1 MYEKKYVDSLGH
13 KGTIL
18 PCYNGDWVYYDG
30 PDVPSNY
37 PPIRFIASVDTK
49 ADPETEKAR
58 EEFFKR
64 AALRNILNPVYGM
77 TGADFDG
84 DSATCIPITAK
95 SKSNN
100 DISKPKMTHGCPGI
114 KKVIFNDPATI
125 VLWDDGTKTV
135 VKCSEGDT
143 YSEWSGLAFCIC
155 KKLMG
160 DEFHKVFKH
169 WCDRDDIRKPIYD
182 VRHTDPGC
190 HSESVSHYGK
200 DEITNMLE
208 SFAKAAADIINQLND
223 KL

>member
-1 MYEKKYVDSLGH
+1 MKDYLDGRSLMHPTSDGGWAIIEEPFYVS
-13 KGTIL
+13 
-18 PCYNGDWVYYDG
+18 NGMNITVSKNT
-30 PDVPSNY
+30 VP
-37 PPIRFIASVDTK
+37 
-49 ADPETEKAR
+49 DPEAKAFLEKFR
-58 EEFFKR
+58 K
-64 AALRNILNPVYGM
+64 
-77 TGADFDG
+77 
-84 DSATCIPITAK
+84 
-95 SKSNN
+95 
-100 DISKPKMTHGCPGI
+100 DISRSAPISEIGKCKANTLPKI

-190 HSESVSHYGK
+190 HSKSVSHYGK

-208 SFAKAAADIINQLND
+208 SFAKATDIINQLSD

>member
-64 AALRNILNPVYGM
+64 AALRNILNTVYGM

-100 DISKPKMTHGCPGI
+100 DISKPEMTHGCPGI

-190 HSESVSHYGK
+190 HSESVSHYGR

-208 SFAKAAADIINQLND
+208 SFAKAADIINQFSD

>member
-18 PCYNGDWVYYDG
+18 PRYNGDWVYYDG

-64 AALRNILNPVYGM
+64 AALRNILNTAYGM
-77 TGADFDG
+77 TGASSD
-84 DSATCIPITAK
+84 K

-182 VRHTDPGC
+182 IRHTDPGC

-200 DEITNMLE
+200 DEITNILE
-208 SFAKAAADIINQLND
+208 SLRIVHAKAADIINQLCD

>member
-1 MYEKKYVDSLGH
+1 MKDYLDCHSLMHPLSDGSWVIDEDDEDPFYYV
-13 KGTIL
+13 
-18 PCYNGDWVYYDG
+18 
-30 PDVPSNY
+30 SNRVK
-37 PPIRFIASVDTK
+37 IRFIKDTVP
-49 ADPETEKAR
+49 DPETKAFLEKFRKNTSRSISNVRDFVAPLS
-58 EEFFKR
+58 EIGKR
-64 AALRNILNPVYGM
+64 KDC
-77 TGADFDG
+77 T
-84 DSATCIPITAK
+84 IPK
-95 SKSNN
+95 
-100 DISKPKMTHGCPGI
+100 I

-143 YSEWSGLAFCIC
+143 YSEWSGLALCIC

-160 DEFHKVFKH
+160 DDFHKDFKY
-169 WCDRDDIRKPIYD
+169 WCKEDEIRSPIYD

-208 SFAKAAADIINQLND
+208 SFAKAADIINQLSD

>member
-1 MYEKKYVDSLGH
+1 MKDYLDGHSLMHPFSDDRSWVINEDPFYV
-13 KGTIL
+13 
-18 PCYNGDWVYYDG
+18 PNGMKIAFG
-30 PDVPSNY
+30 KNTVP
-37 PPIRFIASVDTK
+37 
-49 ADPETEKAR
+49 DPETKAFLEKFR
-58 EEFFKR
+58 EDTSRSIPNVKDFVVPLSEIGKR
-64 AALRNILNPVYGM
+64 KTNTL
-77 TGADFDG
+77 
-84 DSATCIPITAK
+84 
-95 SKSNN
+95 
-100 DISKPKMTHGCPGI
+100 PKI

-182 VRHTDPGC
+182 VRHTDSGC

-200 DEITNMLE
+200 DEITNILE
-208 SFAKAAADIINQLND
+208 SLRIVHAKAADIINQLCD

>member
-1 MYEKKYVDSLGH
+1 MYEKKYVDSLDH

-18 PCYNGDWVYYDG
+18 PLYNGDWVYYDG
-30 PDVPSNY
+30 PDVLPSNY

-58 EEFFKR
+58 
-64 AALRNILNPVYGM
+64 AALRNILNTVYGM
-77 TGADFDG
+77 TGASSD
-84 DSATCIPITAK
+84 K

-135 VKCSEGDT
+135 VKCSLGDT

-208 SFAKAAADIINQLND
+208 SFAKAADIINQLSD

>member
-64 AALRNILNPVYGM
+64 VALRNILNTVYGM
-77 TGADFDG
+77 PGASSD
-84 DSATCIPITAK
+84 K
-95 SKSNN
+95 SKSKN

-200 DEITNMLE
+200 DEITNILE
-208 SFAKAAADIINQLND
+208 SFAKAADSIINQLSD

>member
-64 AALRNILNPVYGM
+64 AALRNILNTVYGM
-77 TGADFDG
+77 TGASSD
-84 DSATCIPITAK
+84 K
-95 SKSNN
+95 SKSKN
-100 DISKPKMTHGCPGI
+100 DISKPKMTYGCPGI

>member
-1 MYEKKYVDSLGH
+1 MYEKKYVDYLGH

-18 PCYNGDWVYYDG
+18 PRYNGDWVYYDG
-30 PDVPSNY
+30 PGVPSNY

-64 AALRNILNPVYGM
+64 AALRNILNTAYGM
-77 TGADFDG
+77 TGVSSD
-84 DSATCIPITAK
+84 K

-135 VKCSEGDT
+135 VKCSLGDT

-208 SFAKAAADIINQLND
+208 SFAKAAADIIINQLND

>member
-1 MYEKKYVDSLGH
+1 MYEKKYVDYLGH

-18 PCYNGDWVYYDG
+18 PRYNGDWVYYDG

-64 AALRNILNPVYGM
+64 AALRNILNTVYGLP
-77 TGADFDG
+77 
-84 DSATCIPITAK
+84 SASSDK

-135 VKCSEGDT
+135 VKCSLGDT

-160 DEFHKVFKH
+160 DEFHKVFTH

-208 SFAKAAADIINQLND
+208 SFAKAADIINQLSD

>member
-1 MYEKKYVDSLGH
+1 MYEKKYVDSLGR

-18 PCYNGDWVYYDG
+18 PRYNGDWVYYDG

-37 PPIRFIASVDTK
+37 PAIRFIASVDTK

-64 AALRNILNPVYGM
+64 AALRNIPNTVYGM
-77 TGADFDG
+77 TGASSD
-84 DSATCIPITAK
+84 K

-190 HSESVSHYGK
+190 HSKSVSHYGK

-208 SFAKAAADIINQLND
+208 SFTKAAADIINQLSD

>member
-18 PCYNGDWVYYDG
+18 PLYNGDWVYYDG

-64 AALRNILNPVYGM
+64 AALRNI
-77 TGADFDG
+77 
-84 DSATCIPITAK
+84 K
-95 SKSNN
+95 SESNN
-100 DISKPKMTHGCPGI
+100 DISKPKMTYGYPGI

-200 DEITNMLE
+200 DEITNVLE
-208 SFAKAAADIINQLND
+208 SFAKAAADDIINQLND

>member
-1 MYEKKYVDSLGH
+1 MYEKKYVDGLGH

-18 PCYNGDWVYYDG
+18 PRYNGDWVYFDG
-30 PDVPSNY
+30 PDVPSSY
-37 PPIRFIASVDTK
+37 PPIRVIASVDTK

-64 AALRNILNPVYGM
+64 AALRNILNTVYGM
-77 TGADFDG
+77 PGASSD
-84 DSATCIPITAK
+84 K

-208 SFAKAAADIINQLND
+208 SFAKAADDIINQLRD

>member
-18 PCYNGDWVYYDG
+18 PLYNGDWVYYDG

-64 AALRNILNPVYGM
+64 AALRNIPNMNTVYGM
-77 TGADFDG
+77 TGANSDK
-84 DSATCIPITAK
+84 P
-95 SKSNN
+95 KSNN
-100 DISKPKMTHGCPGI
+100 DISKPKMAHGCPGI

-125 VLWDDGTKTV
+125 VIWDDGTKTV

-190 HSESVSHYGK
+190 HSESVFRYGR
-200 DEITNMLE
+200 DAITSMLE
-208 SFAKAAADIINQLND
+208 SLAKAADIINQFSD

>member
-18 PCYNGDWVYYDG
+18 PRYNGDWVYYDG
-30 PDVPSNY
+30 PDVPSNN

-64 AALRNILNPVYGM
+64 VALRNILNTVYGM
-77 TGADFDG
+77 TGASSD
-84 DSATCIPITAK
+84 K
-95 SKSNN
+95 SKSKN
-100 DISKPKMTHGCPGI
+100 DISKPKMTHVCPGI

-182 VRHTDPGC
+182 VCHTDPGC

-200 DEITNMLE
+200 DEITNILE
-208 SFAKAAADIINQLND
+208 SLRIVHAKAADIINQLCD

>member
-1 MYEKKYVDSLGH
+1 MKDYLDGHSLMHTFSDDRSWVINEDPFYV
-13 KGTIL
+13 
-18 PCYNGDWVYYDG
+18 PNGMKIAFG
-30 PDVPSNY
+30 KNTVP
-37 PPIRFIASVDTK
+37 
-49 ADPETEKAR
+49 DPETKAFLEKFR
-58 EEFFKR
+58 EDTSRSIPNVKDFVVPLSEIGKR
-64 AALRNILNPVYGM
+64 KTNTL
-77 TGADFDG
+77 
-84 DSATCIPITAK
+84 
-95 SKSNN
+95 
-100 DISKPKMTHGCPGI
+100 PKI

-125 VLWDDGTKTV
+125 VLWDDGGKTV
-135 VKCSEGDT
+135 VKCSLGDT

-208 SFAKAAADIINQLND
+208 SFAKAADIINQLSY

>member
-1 MYEKKYVDSLGH
+1 MKDYLDGHSLMHPFSDDRSWVINEDPFYV
-13 KGTIL
+13 
-18 PCYNGDWVYYDG
+18 PNGMKIAFG
-30 PDVPSNY
+30 KNTVP
-37 PPIRFIASVDTK
+37 
-49 ADPETEKAR
+49 DPETKAFLEKFR
-58 EEFFKR
+58 EDTSRSIPNVKDFVVPLSEIGKR
-64 AALRNILNPVYGM
+64 KTNTL
-77 TGADFDG
+77 
-84 DSATCIPITAK
+84 
-95 SKSNN
+95 
-100 DISKPKMTHGCPGI
+100 PKI

-125 VLWDDGTKTV
+125 VLWDDGGKTV
-135 VKCSEGDT
+135 VKCSLGDT

-208 SFAKAAADIINQLND
+208 SFAKAADIINQLSY

>member
-1 MYEKKYVDSLGH
+1 MYEKKY
-13 KGTIL
+13 
-18 PCYNGDWVYYDG
+18 GDWLHYVG

-64 AALRNILNPVYGM
+64 AALRNIIPNTVYGM
-77 TGADFDG
+77 ACASSD
-84 DSATCIPITAK
+84 K

-100 DISKPKMTHGCPGI
+100 DIFKPKMTHGCPGI

-135 VKCSEGDT
+135 VKCSLGDT

-200 DEITNMLE
+200 DEITNILE
-208 SFAKAAADIINQLND
+208 SLRIVHAKAADIINQLCD

>member
-1 MYEKKYVDSLGH
+1 MYEKKY
-13 KGTIL
+13 
-18 PCYNGDWVYYDG
+18 GDWLYYVG

-77 TGADFDG
+77 TGASSD
-84 DSATCIPITAK
+84 K

-200 DEITNMLE
+200 DEITNILE
-208 SFAKAAADIINQLND
+208 SLRIVHAKAADIINQLCD

>member
-18 PCYNGDWVYYDG
+18 PRYNGDWVYFDG

-37 PPIRFIASVDTK
+37 PQIRFIASVDTK

-64 AALRNILNPVYGM
+64 AALRNIPNTVYGM
-77 TGADFDG
+77 TGASSD
-84 DSATCIPITAK
+84 K

-100 DISKPKMTHGCPGI
+100 DISKPKMTYGCPDI

-169 WCDRDDIRKPIYD
+169 WCKEDEIRSPIYD

-208 SFAKAAADIINQLND
+208 SFAKAADSIINQLSD

>member
-18 PCYNGDWVYYDG
+18 PRYNGDWVYFDG

-37 PPIRFIASVDTK
+37 PQIRFIASVDTK

-64 AALRNILNPVYGM
+64 AALRNILNTVYGLPS
-77 TGADFDG
+77 ASFD
-84 DSATCIPITAK
+84 K

-135 VKCSEGDT
+135 VKCSLGDT

-200 DEITNMLE
+200 DEITNILE
-208 SFAKAAADIINQLND
+208 SLRIVHAKAADIINQLCD

>member
-1 MYEKKYVDSLGH
+1 MKDYLDGHSLMHPFSDDRSWVINEDPFYV
-13 KGTIL
+13 
-18 PCYNGDWVYYDG
+18 PNGMKIAFG
-30 PDVPSNY
+30 KNTVP
-37 PPIRFIASVDTK
+37 
-49 ADPETEKAR
+49 DPETKAFLEKFR
-58 EEFFKR
+58 E
-64 AALRNILNPVYGM
+64 
-77 TGADFDG
+77 
-84 DSATCIPITAK
+84 
-95 SKSNN
+95 
-100 DISKPKMTHGCPGI
+100 DISRPIPNVKDFVVSLSEIGKRKTNTLPKI

-125 VLWDDGTKTV
+125 VLWDDGGKTV
-135 VKCSEGDT
+135 VKCSLGDT

-208 SFAKAAADIINQLND
+208 SFAKAADIINQLSY

>member
-1 MYEKKYVDSLGH
+1 MKDYLDGHSLMHPFSDDRSWVINEDPFYV
-13 KGTIL
+13 
-18 PCYNGDWVYYDG
+18 PNGMKIAFG
-30 PDVPSNY
+30 KNTVP
-37 PPIRFIASVDTK
+37 
-49 ADPETEKAR
+49 DPETKAFLEKFR
-58 EEFFKR
+58 EDTSRSIPNVKDFVVPLSEIGKR
-64 AALRNILNPVYGM
+64 KTNTL
-77 TGADFDG
+77 
-84 DSATCIPITAK
+84 
-95 SKSNN
+95 
-100 DISKPKMTHGCPGI
+100 PKI

-125 VLWDDGTKTV
+125 VLWDDGGKTV
-135 VKCSEGDT
+135 VKCSLGDT
-143 YSEWSGLAFCIC
+143 YSAWSGLAFCIC

-208 SFAKAAADIINQLND
+208 SFAKAADIINQLSY

>member
-18 PCYNGDWVYYDG
+18 PRYNGDWVYYDG

-37 PPIRFIASVDTK
+37 PSIRFIASMDTK

-64 AALRNILNPVYGM
+64 AALRNILNMNTVYGV
-77 TGADFDG
+77 TGASSD
-84 DSATCIPITAK
+84 K
-95 SKSNN
+95 SKSKN

-208 SFAKAAADIINQLND
+208 SFAKAADIINQLSD

>member
-18 PCYNGDWVYYDG
+18 PRYNGDWIYYDG
-30 PDVPSNY
+30 PVVPSNY

-64 AALRNILNPVYGM
+64 AALRNIIPKTVYGM
-77 TGADFDG
+77 PGASSD
-84 DSATCIPITAK
+84 K
-95 SKSNN
+95 SKSKN

-135 VKCSEGDT
+135 VKCSLGDT

-200 DEITNMLE
+200 DEITNILE
-208 SFAKAAADIINQLND
+208 SLRIVHAKAADIINQLCD

>member
-18 PCYNGDWVYYDG
+18 PLYNGDWVYYDG

-37 PPIRFIASVDTK
+37 PQIRFIASVDTK

-64 AALRNILNPVYGM
+64 AALRNI
-77 TGADFDG
+77 
-84 DSATCIPITAK
+84 K
-95 SKSNN
+95 SESNN
-100 DISKPKMTHGCPGI
+100 DISKPKMTYGCPGI

-200 DEITNMLE
+200 DEITNILE
-208 SFAKAAADIINQLND
+208 SLRIVHAKAADIINQLCD

>member
-1 MYEKKYVDSLGH
+1 MYEKKYVDGLGH

-18 PCYNGDWVYYDG
+18 PRYNGDWVYYYG

-64 AALRNILNPVYGM
+64 AALRNI
-77 TGADFDG
+77 
-84 DSATCIPITAK
+84 K
-95 SKSNN
+95 SKSKN
-100 DISKPKMTHGCPGI
+100 DISKPKMTYGCPGI
-114 KKVIFNDPATI
+114 KKVIFNDPATVVI
-125 VLWDDGTKTV
+125 WDDGTKTV

-182 VRHTDPGC
+182 VRHPEHRIWHDWCELRTNSGC
-190 HSESVSHYGK
+190 HSESVSRYGK

-208 SFAKAAADIINQLND
+208 SFAKAADIINQLSD

>member
-1 MYEKKYVDSLGH
+1 MYEKKYVDCLGH

-64 AALRNILNPVYGM
+64 AALRNIPNTVYGM
-77 TGADFDG
+77 TGASSD
-84 DSATCIPITAK
+84 K

-125 VLWDDGTKTV
+125 VIWDDGTKTV

-208 SFAKAAADIINQLND
+208 SFCEGRRYY
-223 KL
+223 

>member
-37 PPIRFIASVDTK
+37 PQIRFIASVDTK

-77 TGADFDG
+77 TGVSSD
-84 DSATCIPITAK
+84 K

-100 DISKPKMTHGCPGI
+100 VISKPKMTHGCPGI

-135 VKCSEGDT
+135 VKCSLGDT

-190 HSESVSHYGK
+190 HSESISRYGK
-200 DEITNMLE
+200 DEITNILE
-208 SFAKAAADIINQLND
+208 SLRIVHAKAADIINQLCD

>member
-18 PCYNGDWVYYDG
+18 PLYNGDWVYYDG

-64 AALRNILNPVYGM
+64 AALRNI
-77 TGADFDG
+77 
-84 DSATCIPITAK
+84 K
-95 SKSNN
+95 SESNN
-100 DISKPKMTHGCPGI
+100 DISKPKMTYGCPGI

-125 VLWDDGTKTV
+125 VLWEDGTKTV
-135 VKCSEGDT
+135 VKCSLGDT

-182 VRHTDPGC
+182 IRHTDPGC

-200 DEITNMLE
+200 DEIINILE
-208 SFAKAAADIINQLND
+208 SLRIVHAKAADIINQLCD

>member
-64 AALRNILNPVYGM
+64 AALRNILNTAYGM
-77 TGADFDG
+77 TGASSDK
-84 DSATCIPITAK
+84 P
-95 SKSNN
+95 KSNN

-114 KKVIFNDPATI
+114 KKVIFNDPATVVI
-125 VLWDDGTKTV
+125 WDDGTKTV
-135 VKCSEGDT
+135 VKCSLGDT

-182 VRHTDPGC
+182 IRHTDPGC

-200 DEITNMLE
+200 DEITNILE
-208 SFAKAAADIINQLND
+208 SLRIVHAKAADIINQLCD

>member
-18 PCYNGDWVYYDG
+18 PRYNGDWLYYVG

-37 PPIRFIASVDTK
+37 PSIRFIASVDTK

-64 AALRNILNPVYGM
+64 AALRNILNTAYGM
-77 TGADFDG
+77 TGASSDK
-84 DSATCIPITAK
+84 P
-95 SKSNN
+95 KSNN

-135 VKCSEGDT
+135 VKCSDGDT

-182 VRHTDPGC
+182 IRHTDPGC

-200 DEITNMLE
+200 DEIINILE
-208 SFAKAAADIINQLND
+208 SLRIVHAKAADIINQLCD